1 MTMSMTHLAI
11 QIILTLLLITMAPEA
26 VNSDVDLPRWDLN
39 RFGFESPF
47 SEEIDKHLEETKSL
61 SKAFKESYEGKL
73 ASKSLLDA
81 VTEFER
87 ISVRRALVSS
97 YLSLSYDVA
106 LEDDA
111 LKKRK
116 GAISQVQSEIT
127 GDYLEWFELDVA
139 EMSQGDVD
147 KHYVEEADLINYK
160 AFLDEL
166 RRQRPHNL
174 DK

>member
-1 MTMSMTHLAI
+1 MFMTHLAI

-26 VNSDVDLPRWDLN
+26 VSTDVDLPRWDLT

-61 SKAFKESYEGKL
+61 SKAFKESYEGKF

-81 VTEFER
+81 VTEFEQ
-87 ISVRRALVSS
+87 ISVRSALVSS

-111 LKKRK
+111 LNKRK
-116 GAISQVQSEIT
+116 GAISQVQSEIA

-139 EMSQGDVD
+139 EMSQEDVD
-147 KHYVEEADLINYK
+147 KHYSEEAGLINYK